1 MLEKKFFPLLEGKKI
16 MRQYTIIFFLAT
28 KAYISIL
35 KKQNSSTH
43 TKWKESMYYMIVNLH
58 WEGDIGRQFVFHR
71 LDSGTLNSILL
82 LSYGE
87 ARGFFSMFLIKLVG
101 VTVIRGS
108 VGGGGYYICW
118 AEI

>member
-1 MLEKKFFPLLEGKKI
+1 
-16 MRQYTIIFFLAT
+16 MRQYTIIIFLAT

-71 LDSGTLNSILL
+71 LDSGTLNSIFYYY
-82 LSYGE
+82 YGE
-87 ARGFFSMFLIKLVG
+87 ARGFLACSLLNWWG
-101 VTVIRGS
+101 
-108 VGGGGYYICW
+108 
-118 AEI
+118 

>member
-1 MLEKKFFPLLEGKKI
+1 MHARRKVFNSSRREKNNE
-16 MRQYTIIFFLAT
+16 TIHNNIFLAT

-71 LDSGTLNSILL
+71 LDSGTLNSIF
-82 LSYGE
+82 YYYYMGKQG
-87 ARGFFSMFLIKLVG
+87 AFFSMFLIKLVG
-101 VTVIRGS
+101 VTSIRGS
-108 VGGGGYYICW
+108 VGGGVYFI
-118 AEI
+118 

>member
-1 MLEKKFFPLLEGKKI
+1 MHARKKVFSSSRREKNNE
-16 MRQYTIIFFLAT
+16 TIHNNIFLAT

-82 LSYGE
+82 LLSYGE
-87 ARGFFSMFLIKLVG
+87 ARGFF
-101 VTVIRGS
+101 
-108 VGGGGYYICW
+108 
-118 AEI
+118 

>member
-1 MLEKKFFPLLEGKKI
+1 MHARKIVFSLLEGKKI
-16 MRQYTIIFFLAT
+16 MRQYTIIIFLAT

-82 LSYGE
+82 LLSYGE
-87 ARGFFSMFLIKLVG
+87 ARGFF
-101 VTVIRGS
+101 
-108 VGGGGYYICW
+108 
-118 AEI
+118 

>member
-1 MLEKKFFPLLEGKKI
+1 
-16 MRQYTIIFFLAT
+16 MRQYTIIIFLAT

-71 LDSGTLNSILL
+71 LDSGTLNSIFFIIILWGSKGLFLACSLL
-82 LSYGE
+82 NWWG
-87 ARGFFSMFLIKLVG
+87 
-101 VTVIRGS
+101 
-108 VGGGGYYICW
+108 
-118 AEI
+118 

>member
-1 MLEKKFFPLLEGKKI
+1 MHAKKNVFSSSRREKNNE
-16 MRQYTIIFFLAT
+16 TIQIIIFLAT

-71 LDSGTLNSILL
+71 LDSGTLNSIFYYY
-82 LSYGE
+82 YGE
-87 ARGFFSMFLIKLVG
+87 ARGFF
-101 VTVIRGS
+101 
-108 VGGGGYYICW
+108 
-118 AEI
+118 

>member
-1 MLEKKFFPLLEGKKI
+1 MFFPLLEGKKI
-16 MRQYTIIFFLAT
+16 MRQYTIIIFLAT

-71 LDSGTLNSILL
+71 LDSGTLNSIF
-82 LSYGE
+82 YG
-87 ARGFFSMFLIKLVG
+87 GSKGLFLACSLVYWWG
-101 VTVIRGS
+101 
-108 VGGGGYYICW
+108 
-118 AEI
+118 